1 MNDKTFKPF
10 LDSFLEGWKNSSIIE
25 FETFISTDYQAR
37 EIRDGETVDFGY
49 GESIEGWKQG
59 FDFVKK
65 QRAEWEIREVAVI
78 PLKEDEVMAILSA
91 TIVMNGKAMETCHL
105 FFDTFKKVEGDDW
118 KLVRSYIEAG
128 VVRGTDLK
136 IDR

>member
-10 LDSFLEGWKNSSIIE
+10 LDTFLEAWKNSSIRE
-25 FETFISTDYQAR
+25 LETFISTDYQAR
-37 EIRDGETVDFGY
+37 EIRDGEVVDFGY
-49 GESIEGWKQG
+49 EESIEGWKQG

-65 QRAEWEIREVAVI
+65 QRADWEIHEVSII

-91 TIVMNGKAMETCHL
+91 TIVMNGKALETCHL
-105 FFDTFKKVEGDDW
+105 FFDTFKKMEDDNW
-118 KLVRSYIEAG
+118 KMVRSYIEAG

-136 IDR
+136 T

>member
-10 LDSFLEGWKNSSIIE
+10 LDTFLEAWKNSSIIE
-25 FETFISTDYQAR
+25 LETFISTDYQAR
-37 EIRDGETVDFGY
+37 EIREGEVVDFGY
-49 GESIEGWKQG
+49 EESIEGWKQG

-65 QRAEWEIREVAVI
+65 QRAEWEIFEVSII

-91 TIVMNGKAMETCHL
+91 TIVMNGKALETCHL

-118 KLVRSYIEAG
+118 KLMRSYIEAG

-136 IDR
+136 T